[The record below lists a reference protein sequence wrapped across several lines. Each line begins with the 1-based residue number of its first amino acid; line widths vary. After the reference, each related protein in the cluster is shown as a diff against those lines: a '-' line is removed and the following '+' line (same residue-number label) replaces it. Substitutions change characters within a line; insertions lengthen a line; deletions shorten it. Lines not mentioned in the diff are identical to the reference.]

1 MRLQMKTKMK
11 KADLLEKI
19 RASLIEHQDQYER
32 ALKGWTE
39 QMQEAAQTVIERV
52 QDGKLTTFPKKFRTL
67 MMIPELHLD
76 DYEIAIKM
84 LEASVEDE
92 ITLEPGDF
100 DQLVLG
106 NWSWKEQ
113 WTATNSRYMGE

>member
-19 RASLIEHQDQYER
+19 RASLIEHRGQYER
-32 ALKGWTE
+32 ALKGWME
-39 QMQEAAQTVIERV
+39 QMQEAAQTVIKRV
-52 QDGKLTTFPKKFRTL
+52 QDGKLNAFPKEFRTL

-76 DYEIAIKM
+76 DYETAIKM

-92 ITLEPGDF
+92 ITLEPDDF

-113 WTATNSRYMGE
+113 WAATNSRYTGE